1 MKKVLKLA
9 REGTG
14 GATSSNSAMRLAV
27 QDYWRKLG
35 YPEGLRDDGRRF
47 KNVRSQRPGRQIAAA
62 GKLGA

>member
-27 QDYWRKLG
+27 QDYWRRLG
-35 YPEGLRDDGRRF
+35 YPEGLRHDGRLQ
-47 KNVRSQRPGRQIAAA
+47 KPQGLGRQIPAA
-62 GKLGA
+62 GKLGAENN